1 MLGRSSSFTRR
12 TRSKT
17 LHLSLITAMLTVALG
32 TATAQPIQA
41 ELADPSGTVSP
52 EGLLNSDGTLDLS
65 TGFEGVL
72 DVSGWQVALDDE
84 RGPVLRAAS
93 SSATSPVAG
102 WHSLSNQGLSHYV
115 VFALAVMGSNLY
127 VGGEFTQTADGAV
140 TNLGNIARYNTTTAT
155 WHALPNQGLDEAV
168 RALAVVGSDLYVGGN
183 FTKTGDGSLTKLGRI
198 ARYDTAAGT
207 WHALPKQ
214 GLDSVVWAL
223 ALSGDDL
230 YVGGRELTETG
241 DGSLTNLGRIARYDT
256 AAGTWHALSNQGLN
270 WYVFKL
276 EVVGNDLYVGG
287 LFTQTG
293 DGSLTNLGHIARYN
307 TTTGTWHA
315 LPKQGLDNGV
325 YALSISGSTLHVGG
339 YFSQT
344 GDGTKDLNHVARYN
358 TANTSW
364 HALPNGGLDSL
375 VRSIVAV
382 GDDLYMSGQFTQT
395 GDGSLTDLGRIA
407 RYDTAATTWHALPN
421 EGFNSWVNALAVSGS
436 DLYVAG
442 YFNITGDRSRLLGH
456 IARYSACHKA
466 LLPLVMR

>member
-223 ALSGDDL
+223 ALSGD
-230 YVGGRELTETG
+230 
-241 DGSLTNLGRIARYDT
+241 
-256 AAGTWHALSNQGLN
+256 
-270 WYVFKL
+270 
-276 EVVGNDLYVGG
+276 
-287 LFTQTG
+287 
-293 DGSLTNLGHIARYN
+293 
-307 TTTGTWHA
+307 
-315 LPKQGLDNGV
+315 
-325 YALSISGSTLHVGG
+325 TLHVGG
-339 YFSQT
+339 YFTQT